1 MLYGT
6 KSISDK
12 LIITPPPPPPPLLEN
27 MQYKGIV
34 DPQIGYSLYPSDY
47 LEVSNNHSKSTP
59 TVSLKYIHPP
69 SPLSTCE
76 GIGKLFM
83 MTKKSIHIYYDIEL
97 VSINASYKLFL

>member
-1 MLYGT
+1 
-6 KSISDK
+6 
-12 LIITPPPPPPPLLEN
+12 

-34 DPQIGYSLYPSDY
+34 DPPIGYSLYPSDY

-76 GIGKLFM
+76 GIGKLLR
-83 MTKKSIHIYYDIEL
+83 MTKKSIHIYYDIEQYQKMHH
-97 VSINASYKLFL
+97 INYFYNLLILML